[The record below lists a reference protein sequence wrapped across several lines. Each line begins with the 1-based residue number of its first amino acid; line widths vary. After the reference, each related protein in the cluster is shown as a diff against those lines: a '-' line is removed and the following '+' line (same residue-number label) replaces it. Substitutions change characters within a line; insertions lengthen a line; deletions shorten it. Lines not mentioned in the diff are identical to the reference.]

1 MADLP
6 SILGGMA
13 QGFLDFG
20 KSAVDLFGTGGASIA
35 DLIESARTGKVTTK
49 NSDDFRKWLY
59 DTNDV
64 KDAAAKGLGTALNG
78 VQTVSDYIPGIG
90 AVTRNPLFN
99 AGQGALGGLADEFK
113 MYGKDYDLG
122 RAGQR
127 AAVGAG
133 GALASTGLAD
143 ALKGS
148 GNALLSSNAV
158 QGLARGATGGAISGG
173 GYAAIDGGDV
183 LEAAKQGAGMGAL
196 IGGATGAFQDFAPRK
211 STYNAAMTDEQRQAR
226 IANIDDQLSKL
237 DTSTPE
243 GNARYNELMNARNSY
258 GQLFYHGTPKNP
270 TESGDTLGSGLYIT
284 SNKDRAT
291 GYANGGEVTSYDTS
305 GLNIANLDD
314 VIPEN
319 VAKVLRDNPE
329 LSDKLKTLT
338 PTTETY
344 DLAQRDAAYDRFKAL
359 KGEYPRDLIEVRKTD
374 SGFDISY
381 PGDVDYTKITGKDIF
396 RKLNTPEA
404 QDVFMRAG
412 YDGVSKTALGG
423 DTEMAIYRNAPRSLE
438 STLAD
443 ADMAV
448 NTPRYITDENGNPR
462 TFYHGSPNANITEFD
477 INQAGKNTMSGEHA
491 LYFTDSPEVAD
502 EFSYERIP
510 TDSLFVENRGA
521 KGRVYPVNLEMNN
534 PLDLD
539 NLTDAQ
545 IDELWPYASYMGS
558 WQGKDVF
565 TRDLKNWRDVNN
577 AQLIKGYL
585 DMDKLAG
592 SPYDGFIARMYP
604 NQDNQA
610 REYAVFDN
618 SKVKMLEDV
627 LANDNMAVDN
637 VPETAAVIAGKSRGW
652 DELYDMLSKDAGAFE
667 NEDRTP
673 ITASPSQ
680 IRSEIQAIDAKY
692 PNDLPDDVWD
702 RRYDL
707 NQQLKAAEKGYS
719 SPYDYYVGESKKNF
733 RQDFESRP
741 DKYKAKIADIESQAQ
756 RQAALDQDIANASP
770 RKLAQ
775 FNLIQQK
782 NPAPNET
789 LTWIRSPKD
798 ILTWDEAIAGAE
810 GDNAFT
816 WPDYTLEDALRDQ
829 KKHSMTVYS
838 SYPIKGGTFV
848 TPSRQQASDY
858 AGGGRVYSKVI
869 RPDDVAWING
879 DEGQYAY
886 TRKK

>member
-35 DLIESARTGKVTTK
+35 DLIESARTGKVTTR

-99 AGQGALGGLADEFK
+99 AGQGAIGGLADEFK

-143 ALKGS
+143 ALKSS
-148 GNALLSSNAV
+148 GNALLKSGTA
-158 QGLARGATGGAISGG
+158 QGLARGAVGGAIGAG
-173 GYAAIDGGDV
+173 GYTAIDGGSLGDV
-183 LEAAKQGAGMGAL
+183 ANSALQGAGMGAAL
-196 IGGATGAFQDFAPRK
+196 GGTMGALQDFKPAK
-211 STYNAAMTDEQRQAR
+211 TYNMALTDDERQAR
-226 IANIDDQLSKL
+226 IANAKDMLDDAKYTIMSA
-237 DTSTPE
+237 TPE
-243 GNARYNELMNARNSY
+243 DGIDIVAANDRVMELRKYINALEN
-258 GQLFYHGTPKNP
+258 
-270 TESGDTLGSGLYIT
+270 
-284 SNKDRAT
+284 
-291 GYANGGEVTSYDTS
+291 GYDSV
-305 GLNIANLDD
+305 
-314 VIPEN
+314 
-319 VAKVLRDNPE
+319 RD
-329 LSDKLKTLT
+329 
-338 PTTETY
+338 Y
-344 DLAQRDAAYDRFKAL
+344 DAAIAKQ
-359 KGEYPRDLIEVRKTD
+359 
-374 SGFDISY
+374 
-381 PGDVDYTKITGKDIF
+381 
-396 RKLNTPEA
+396 A
-404 QDVFMRAG
+404 QDVA
-412 YDGVSKTALGG
+412 SKATNEVAPESLG
-423 DTEMAIYRNAPRSLE
+423 
-438 STLAD
+438 STLAN

-448 NTPRYITDENGNPR
+448 NTAKLTPEQEEFFKDSVLRDENGKLMR
-462 TFYHGSPNANITEFD
+462 VYHSSPNKFTTFD
-477 INQAGKNTMSGEHA
+477 DSKLGENTAYLNTAFGHFVTPDADFSSRFMDIDNKGTKGNTME
-491 LYFTDSPEVAD
+491 LYANVKKPITHPYNAD
-502 EFSYERIP
+502 YKYK
-510 TDSLFVENRGA
+510 GA
-521 KGRVYPVNLEMNN
+521 
-534 PLDLD
+534 DLD
-539 NLTDAQ
+539 NIVENYFKATDGLENLNFLKQAAKDNGTSLYEAYVDNMDIDSDPFETAQWDREALMKNGYDAVELVEGLKSGLVNGSTDNTPISSYAIFSGNQLKDINNLAPTDAPD
-545 IDELWPYASYMGS
+545 IMASRMKPGEPNL
-558 WQGKDVF
+558 GR
-565 TRDLKNWRDVNN
+565 T
-577 AQLIKGYL
+577 
-585 DMDKLAG
+585 LA
-592 SPYDGFIARMYP
+592 
-604 NQDNQA
+604 NQDLS
-610 REYAVFDN
+610 VN
-618 SKVKMLEDV
+618 S
-627 LANDNMAVDN
+627 A
-637 VPETAAVIAGKSRGW
+637 PETAAVIAGKNRGW

-680 IRSEIQAIDAKY
+680 LRSEIQAIDAKY
-692 PNDLPDDVWD
+692 PNDMPDDIWD
-702 RRYDL
+702 KRYGL
-707 NQQLKAAEKGYS
+707 NQQLKAAEKGYN

-741 DKYKAKIADIESQAQ
+741 DKYKSKIADIESRAQ

>member
-148 GNALLSSNAV
+148 GNALLKSGTA
-158 QGLARGATGGAISGG
+158 QGLARGAVGGAIGAG
-173 GYAAIDGGDV
+173 GYAAIDGGSLGDV
-183 LEAAKQGAGMGAL
+183 ANSALQGAGMGAAL
-196 IGGATGAFQDFAPRK
+196 GGTMGALQDLKPAR
-211 STYNAAMTDEQRQAR
+211 TYDMALTDEEKAAR
-226 IANIDDQLSKL
+226 IANAKNMLANEQDPERIAELNNQIRNLGGTIENAPSENMKLYRGISAPDDATLQRYINEMKDPNIAPTTYSGGSAYGQGYYFTPDEGLARYYASESGLPSTAIMEIEVPRSRFTEISKENGNRPADFDLAAIKRGVPEDIRYETGLKDFNDYL
-237 DTSTPE
+237 DNNGYWGSKTGGENPTYTIMRNDAVL
-243 GNARYNELMNARNSY
+243 NARRIDA
-258 GQLFYHGTPKNP
+258 P
-270 TESGDTLGSGLYIT
+270 GL
-284 SNKDRAT
+284 
-291 GYANGGEVTSYDTS
+291 
-305 GLNIANLDD
+305 
-314 VIPEN
+314 
-319 VAKVLRDNPE
+319 
-329 LSDKLKTLT
+329 
-338 PTTETY
+338 ET
-344 DLAQRDAAYDRFKAL
+344 
-359 KGEYPRDLIEVRKTD
+359 
-374 SGFDISY
+374 
-381 PGDVDYTKITGKDIF
+381 
-396 RKLNTPEA
+396 
-404 QDVFMRAG
+404 
-412 YDGVSKTALGG
+412 
-423 DTEMAIYRNAPRSLE
+423 
-438 STLAD
+438 TLAD
-443 ADMAV
+443 ADMTV
-448 NTPRYITDENGNPR
+448 N
-462 TFYHGSPNANITEFD
+462 S
-477 INQAGKNTMSGEHA
+477 
-491 LYFTDSPEVAD
+491 
-502 EFSYERIP
+502 
-510 TDSLFVENRGA
+510 
-521 KGRVYPVNLEMNN
+521 
-534 PLDLD
+534 
-539 NLTDAQ
+539 
-545 IDELWPYASYMGS
+545 
-558 WQGKDVF
+558 
-565 TRDLKNWRDVNN
+565 
-577 AQLIKGYL
+577 
-585 DMDKLAG
+585 
-592 SPYDGFIARMYP
+592 
-604 NQDNQA
+604 
-610 REYAVFDN
+610 
-618 SKVKMLEDV
+618 
-627 LANDNMAVDN
+627 
-637 VPETAAVIAGKSRGW
+637 VPETAAVIAGKNRGW

-667 NEDRTP
+667 NEDRTL

-680 IRSEIQAIDAKY
+680 LRSEIQAIDAKY
-692 PNDLPDDVWD
+692 PNDLPDDIWD
-702 RRYDL
+702 KRYNL
-707 NQQLKAAEKGYS
+707 NQQLKATEKGYN

>member
-35 DLIESARTGKVTTK
+35 DLIESARTGKVTTR

-148 GNALLSSNAV
+148 GNALLKSGTA
-158 QGLARGATGGAISGG
+158 QGLARGAVGGAIGAG
-173 GYAAIDGGDV
+173 GYTAIDGGSLGDV
-183 LEAAKQGAGMGAL
+183 ANSALQGAGMGAAL
-196 IGGATGAFQDFAPRK
+196 GGTMGALQDFKPARN
-211 STYNAAMTDEQRQAR
+211 YDMALTDEEKAAR
-226 IANIDDQLSKL
+226 IANAKNMLANEQD
-237 DTSTPE
+237 PE
-243 GNARYNELMNARNSY
+243 RIAELNNQIKDLGGTIGNAPSENMKLYRGISAPDDATLQRYIDEMKDPNIAPTTYSGGSAY
-258 GQLFYHGTPKNP
+258 GQGYYFTPDEGLARYYASESGLPSTAIMEIEVPRNRFTEISKENGNRPADFDLAAIKRGVPEDIRYETGLKDFNDYLDNNGYWGSKTGGENP
-270 TESGDTLGSGLYIT
+270 TYTIMRND
-284 SNKDRAT
+284 A
-291 GYANGGEVTSYDTS
+291 V
-305 GLNIANLDD
+305 LN
-314 VIPEN
+314 
-319 VAKVLRDNPE
+319 AKRI
-329 LSDKLKTLT
+329 
-338 PTTETY
+338 
-344 DLAQRDAAYDRFKAL
+344 DAPSL
-359 KGEYPRDLIEVRKTD
+359 E
-374 SGFDISY
+374 
-381 PGDVDYTKITGKDIF
+381 
-396 RKLNTPEA
+396 
-404 QDVFMRAG
+404 
-412 YDGVSKTALGG
+412 TAL
-423 DTEMAIYRNAPRSLE
+423 A
-438 STLAD
+438 AD
-443 ADMAV
+443 DMAV
-448 NTPRYITDENGNPR
+448 NSPRYLTDENGNPR
-462 TFYHGSPNANITEFD
+462 TLYHGSPNANITEFD

-491 LYFTDSPEVAD
+491 LFFTDDLGTAD
-502 EFSYERIP
+502 NFAHEQIP
-510 TDSLFVENRGA
+510 TESMFFVEKGKRG
-521 KGRVYPVNLEMNN
+521 KVYPVNLEMNN

-545 IDELWPYASYMGS
+545 IEELWPYASQMGS
-558 WQGKDVF
+558 WQGKDHFVKQL
-565 TRDLKNWRDVNN
+565 TDWRDKYHN
-577 AQLIKGYL
+577 AQQTKGYL
-585 DMDKLAG
+585 DLDKLRD
-592 SPYDGFIARMYP
+592 SQYDGIIARMYP

-618 SKVKMLEDV
+618 SKIKMLEDV
-627 LANDNMAVDN
+627 LANDNMTVNSA
-637 VPETAAVIAGKSRGW
+637 PEIAAVIAGKNRNW
-652 DELYDMLSKDAGAFE
+652 DELYGMLSKDAGAFE

-680 IRSEIQAIDAKY
+680 LRSEIQAIDAKY
-692 PNDLPDDVWD
+692 PNDMPDDIWD
-702 RRYDL
+702 KRYGL
-707 NQQLKAAEKGYS
+707 NQQLKAAEKGYN

-741 DKYKAKIADIESQAQ
+741 DKYKSKIADIESRAQ